1 MTEHVIHNKDDT
13 AAFFIK
19 VFNGLYHITKHS
31 NGISFGI
38 AMDEQSL
45 FEMLDE
51 LFVKYIA
58 ESKEVAQ

>member
-1 MTEHVIHNKDDT
+1 MTEHFIRNKDDT
-13 AAFFIK
+13 AAISVK
-19 VFNGLYHITKHS
+19 VFKGLYHMTKHS